1 MATAVDAELEA
12 ALATSAEA
20 NVLLILQ
27 VYRTG
32 RNGSKA
38 YVQLVGTDWTRDAYF
53 WWTPVIPGSIV
64 IAADTGWTGPAD
76 RDDALRIGGKD
87 LPPGTGIISVIPPY
101 RVKRWS
107 RHHRRRAGD

>member
-1 MATAVDAELEA
+1 MAKAVDAELEA
-12 ALATSAEA
+12 ALRTSPGA

-27 VYRTG
+27 VYQTG

-38 YVQLVGTDWTRDAYF
+38 YIQLVGTHWTRDAYF

-64 IAADTGWTGPAD
+64 IASDTGWTGPTV

-87 LPPGTGIISVIPPY
+87 LPPGTGIITVIPSY
-101 RVKRWS
+101 QVKRWS
-107 RHHRRRAGD
+107 RHHRRKAGD